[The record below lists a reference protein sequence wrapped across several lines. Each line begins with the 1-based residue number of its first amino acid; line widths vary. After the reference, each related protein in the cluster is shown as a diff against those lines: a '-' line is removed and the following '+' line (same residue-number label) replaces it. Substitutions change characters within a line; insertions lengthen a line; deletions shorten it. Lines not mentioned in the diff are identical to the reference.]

1 MKRMNFLFTSLML
14 LGLSYNGMSQDVTVS
29 TETDGEQVRK
39 TVKME
44 VKSAEDLLKLFSGV
58 KVKINDTTNVSKFK
72 SQIAKAAPSE
82 RPMESNGDKKLF
94 AKSYLNRVAPEL
106 VVEKWLTDVPNTEG
120 KLVLIDFWGPA
131 CAPCRQSIPDLNKFS
146 KQFKDK
152 LVVIGVS
159 PNKEEH
165 VRGMKNP
172 VIEYYSAIDT
182 KQAYINKFEIKGYPH
197 AILLD
202 TRGLVRWEGNPVQ
215 KGHELT
221 AEVLEHLIAK
231 YDYEDGGVHRS
242 YSKSYLNE
250 KAPDLSV
257 REWFPKEPD
266 LKGKFVLRDFFS
278 FHCGPCRKAIPKLN
292 KWNKEF
298 AEEMVIIGYSK
309 DGVKSLRTIEPKIEY
324 TLASDPNSR
333 TWSEMDLHV
342 LSYVQLIDPKG
353 IVRWEGLCID
363 LTTKKIKEIIAKYK

>member
-1 MKRMNFLFTSLML
+1 MKTTKFLLAACILAGF
-14 LGLSYNGMSQDVTVS
+14 SYNGIAQDVEVKTDTV
-29 TETDGEQVRK
+29 GKQVRK

-44 VKSAEDLLKLFSGV
+44 VKSAEDLLKLFGATNL
-58 KVKINDTTNVSKFK
+58 KVTNGKENTKMQSKVSML
-72 SQIAKAAPSE
+72 SAEE
-82 RPMESNGDKKLF
+82 RPMESNGDKQLYT
-94 AKSYLNRVAPEL
+94 KSYLNRAAPEL

-131 CAPCRQSIPDLNKFS
+131 CAPCRKSIPDLNKFS

-159 PNKEEH
+159 PNKEEA
-165 VRGMKNP
+165 VRGMKEP

-182 KQAYINKFEIKGYPH
+182 KKAYIGKFEIKGYPH

-202 TRGLVRWEGNPVQ
+202 TRGIVRWEGNPVL

-221 AEVLEHLIAK
+221 AEVLEHLITK

-250 KAPDLSV
+250 KAPELSM

-298 AEEMVIIGYSK
+298 AGELVIIGCAK
-309 DGVKSLRTIEPKIEY
+309 DGIARLRTIEPKIEY
-324 TLASDPNSR
+324 TLASDPQGKI
-333 TWSEMDLHV
+333 WKDMDLHV

-363 LTTKKIKEIIAKYK
+363 LTTQKIKEIIAKYK

>member
-1 MKRMNFLFTSLML
+1 MKKNKFLFVALIL
-14 LGLSYNGMSQDVTVS
+14 LGLSYNGMSQDS
-29 TETDGEQVRK
+29 TMSIEKDGQQVHK

-44 VKSAEDLLKLFSGV
+44 VKSMEDLLKLFNGV
-58 KVKINDTTNVSKFK
+58 KVEISDTTKVSK
-72 SQIAKAAPSE
+72 SQSQVAKLSPAE
-82 RPMESNGDKKLF
+82 RPMESNGGKTLF
-94 AKSYLNRVAPEL
+94 AKSYLNLVAPEL
-106 VVEKWLTDVPNTEG
+106 VVEKWLTDVPDMEG
-120 KLVLIDFWGPA
+120 KLVLIDFWGPS

-159 PNKEEH
+159 PNKEEY
-165 VRGMKNP
+165 VRGMKEP

-182 KQAYINKFEIKGYPH
+182 KKTYISKFEIKGYPH

-202 TRGLVRWEGNPVQ
+202 TRGLVRWEGNPVL

-221 AEVLEHLIAK
+221 AEVLERLITK
-231 YDYEDGGVHRS
+231 YDYEEGGVHRS
-242 YSKSYLNE
+242 YSKSYLNQ
-250 KAPDLSV
+250 KAPELSV

-298 AEEMVIIGYSK
+298 AEEMVIIGYSR
-309 DGVKSLRTIEPKIEY
+309 DGVERLRTIEPKIEY
-324 TLASDPNSR
+324 TLASDSNSR
-333 TWSEMDLHV
+333 TWREMDLHV

>member
-1 MKRMNFLFTSLML
+1 MKTTKFLLAACILAGFSSSGIAQNVEVKT
-14 LGLSYNGMSQDVTVS
+14 DTV
-29 TETDGEQVRK
+29 GKQVRK
-39 TVKME
+39 TVKMG
-44 VKSAEDLLKLFSGV
+44 VKSAEDLLKLFGGANV
-58 KVKINDTTNVSKFK
+58 KVSNDNGNAKKQSKVATL
-72 SQIAKAAPSE
+72 SPEE
-82 RPMESNGDKKLF
+82 RPMESNGDKKLY
-94 AKSYLNRVAPEL
+94 AKSYLNRAAPEL
-106 VVEKWLTDVPNTEG
+106 VVEKWLTDVPDTEG
-120 KLVLIDFWGPA
+120 KLVLIDFWGPL
-131 CAPCRQSIPDLNKFS
+131 CSPCRKSIPDLNKFS

-159 PNKEEH
+159 LNKEEH
-165 VRGMKNP
+165 IRAMKEP

-182 KQAYINKFEIKGYPH
+182 KKEYIGKFEIKGYPH

-202 TRGLVRWEGNPVQ
+202 TRGIVRWEGNPVQ
-215 KGHELT
+215 SGHELT
-221 AEVLEHLIAK
+221 AEVLEHLITK

-250 KAPDLSV
+250 KAPELSM

-298 AEEMVIIGYSK
+298 AGELVIIGCAK
-309 DGVKSLRTIEPKIEY
+309 DGIARLRTIEPKIEY
-324 TLASDPNSR
+324 TLASDPQGKI
-333 TWSEMDLHV
+333 WQEMDLHV